1 MIKKS
6 TTVAMGGVSSALC
19 LLFMF
24 LTGVFPFATF
34 ALPAIAGMILISVV
48 VENGYK
54 VATTVYFAV
63 SILSVFIVPDR
74 EAAMMFVGFF
84 GYYSILKGKI
94 DKIKSK
100 LLKIGVKFAVFNTA
114 VIAVYTIIIK
124 VLGMTDI
131 LEEMSTFGEYTLLI
145 MLLMGNVVFVVY
157 DIALSRVAVA
167 YIYWFRPKFLRKF

>member
-19 LLFMF
+19 LLCMF

-54 VATTVYFAV
+54 VATTVYAAV

-74 EAAMMFVGFF
+74 EAAMMFIGFF
-84 GYYSILKGKI
+84 GYYSIIKGKI
-94 DKIKSK
+94 DKLKFKLIK
-100 LLKIGVKFAVFNTA
+100 LIVKFAIFNTA
-114 VIAVYTIIIK
+114 VIVVYTIIIYFF
-124 VLGMTDI
+124 GMTDI
-131 LEEMSTFGEYTLLI
+131 IEEIPAFGEYSLLV

-157 DIALSRVAVA
+157 DIALTRVATA